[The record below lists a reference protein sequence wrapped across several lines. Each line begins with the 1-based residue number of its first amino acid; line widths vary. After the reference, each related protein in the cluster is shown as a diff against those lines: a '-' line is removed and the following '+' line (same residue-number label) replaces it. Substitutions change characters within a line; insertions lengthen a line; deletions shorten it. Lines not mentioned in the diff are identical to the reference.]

1 MIWGKI
7 ISFTDNGAK
16 IAQKIVDLMPNDKI
30 EIYRRSIDASL
41 DGTSL
46 KRMVQQAMVDCKLII
61 FVGATGIA
69 VRAIAPYLQGK
80 AYDPAV
86 LVIDEQGKFVISLL
100 SGHLG
105 NANDLAKMIANKLN
119 ALPVITTATDA
130 RSVFA
135 VDTWAKNNKCTVIEP
150 DRIKYISGA
159 LLKGENIGLKSE
171 FSGVRPINMVN
182 FAENGFT
189 IALNANENPF
199 KNTLHLIPKILHI
212 GIGCRKDTPL
222 DNISQAIKITLDKY
236 NIDIRAICSIASI
249 DIKQNEAGILAF
261 CRQNNLPFK
270 TFTAHELNNLDGE
283 FTKSEFVKKTVNVDN
298 VCERSAVLSAKN
310 HDLICKKL
318 SYNGVTVAI
327 AKEKWEMK
335 F

>member
-7 ISFTDNGAK
+7 ISFTVNGAK
-16 IAQKIVDLMPNDKI
+16 IAEKIIDLLPDDKI
-30 EIYRRSIDASL
+30 EIYRRSIDSSL
-41 DGTSL
+41 DNTSL

-61 FVGATGIA
+61 FIGATGIA

-80 AYDPAV
+80 AYDPAI

-105 NANDLAKMIANKLN
+105 NANDITKMLADKLN
-119 ALPVITTATDA
+119 AIPVITTATDI
-130 RSVFA
+130 RGVFA

-150 DRIKYISGA
+150 DKIKYISGA

-171 FSGVRPINMVN
+171 FLGIRPINMVN
-182 FAENGFT
+182 FAKNGFT
-189 IALNANENPF
+189 VAFNANEKPF
-199 KNTLHLIPKILHI
+199 ENTLHLIPKILHI

-222 DNISQAIKITLDKY
+222 DNISQAVKIALDKY
-236 NIDIRAICSIASI
+236 NIDIRAVCSIASI
-249 DIKQNEAGILAF
+249 DLKQNEAGILAF
-261 CRQNNLPFK
+261 SRENNILFK
-270 TFTAHELNNLDGE
+270 TFTADELNSLDGE

-298 VCERSAVLSAKN
+298 VCERSAVLSARN

-318 SYNGVTVAI
+318 SYNGVTIAI

>member
-16 IAQKIVDLMPNDKI
+16 IAEKIIDLFPNDKI
-30 EIYRRSIDASL
+30 EIYRRNIDNSL
-41 DGTSL
+41 DNTSL
-46 KRMVQQAMVDCKLII
+46 KRMVQQSMVDCKMII

-69 VRAIAPYLQGK
+69 VRSIAPYLQGK
-80 AYDPAV
+80 AYDPAI

-105 NANDLAKMIANKLN
+105 NANEFTNIIADKLN
-119 ALPVITTATDA
+119 AIPVITTATDI
-130 RSVFA
+130 RNVFA

-150 DRIKYISGA
+150 DKIKYISGA

-171 FSGVRPINMVN
+171 FSGVRPTYMVD
-182 FAENGFT
+182 FAKNGFT
-189 IALNANENPF
+189 IALNAKENPF
-199 KNTLHLIPKILHI
+199 ENTLHLIPKILHI
-212 GIGCRKDTPL
+212 GIGCRKNTPL
-222 DNISQAIKITLDKY
+222 DNISQAIQMALDKC
-236 NIDIRAICSIASI
+236 NIDIRAICSVSSI
-249 DIKQNEAGILAF
+249 DIKQYETGILSF
-261 CRQNNLPFK
+261 CRENNLPFK
-270 TFTAHELNNLDGE
+270 TFTADELNNLDGE

-310 HDLICKKL
+310 YDLICKKL

>member
-1 MIWGKI
+1 MILGKI

-16 IAQKIVDLMPNDKI
+16 IAEKIIDLLPDDKI
-30 EIYRRSIDASL
+30 EIYRRSIDSSL
-41 DGTSL
+41 DNTSL

-61 FVGATGIA
+61 FIGATGIA

-80 AYDPAV
+80 AYDPAI

-105 NANDLAKMIANKLN
+105 NANDITKMLADKLN
-119 ALPVITTATDA
+119 AIPVITTATDI
-130 RSVFA
+130 RGVFA

-150 DRIKYISGA
+150 DKIKYISGA

-171 FSGVRPINMVN
+171 FLGIRPINMVN
-182 FAENGFT
+182 FAKNGFT
-189 IALNANENPF
+189 VAFNANEKQF
-199 KNTLHLIPKILHI
+199 ENTLHLIPKILHI

-222 DNISQAIKITLDKY
+222 YNISHAVKIALDKY
-236 NIDIRAICSIASI
+236 NIDIRAVCSIASI
-249 DIKQNEAGILAF
+249 DLKQNEAGILAF
-261 CRQNNLPFK
+261 SRENNILFK
-270 TFTAHELNNLDGE
+270 TFTADELNSLDGE

-310 HDLICKKL
+310 YDLICKKL
-318 SYNGVTVAI
+318 SYNGVTIAI